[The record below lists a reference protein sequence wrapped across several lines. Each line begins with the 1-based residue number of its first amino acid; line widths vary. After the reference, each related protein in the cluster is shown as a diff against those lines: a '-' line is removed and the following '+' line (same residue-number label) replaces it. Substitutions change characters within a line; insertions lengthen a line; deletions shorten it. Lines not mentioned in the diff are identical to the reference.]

1 MLEDSLFK
9 NYYPYYNKL
18 LEYGFKKK
26 GVYYLFEKKI
36 NDLFIVEI
44 KVDSNFKVKGKIFD
58 MDTEEE
64 YTNFRVED
72 SLGTFSGTIRQNF
85 IDLLIDI
92 RNNCF
97 YKKTFLSEQANRI
110 SLLIKKKYGDSPIFK
125 WDKYP
130 TLGVFQNKDTN
141 KWYALVMDIAGEKF
155 NLNIGNVTA
164 MNVKLDV
171 NEIPSLLKKKGF
183 YPAYHMN
190 KKYWISVL
198 LDDSISD
205 EVIMELI
212 DESYQ
217 FSKKK

>member
-1 MLEDSLFK
+1 M
-9 NYYPYYNKL
+9 
-18 LEYGFKKK
+18 
-26 GVYYLFEKKI
+26 
-36 NDLFIVEI
+36 
-44 KVDSNFKVKGKIFD
+44 
-58 MDTEEE
+58 
-64 YTNFRVED
+64 
-72 SLGTFSGTIRQNF
+72 
-85 IDLLIDI
+85 
-92 RNNCF
+92 
-97 YKKTFLSEQANRI
+97 
-110 SLLIKKKYGDSPIFK
+110 IKKKYGDSPIFK